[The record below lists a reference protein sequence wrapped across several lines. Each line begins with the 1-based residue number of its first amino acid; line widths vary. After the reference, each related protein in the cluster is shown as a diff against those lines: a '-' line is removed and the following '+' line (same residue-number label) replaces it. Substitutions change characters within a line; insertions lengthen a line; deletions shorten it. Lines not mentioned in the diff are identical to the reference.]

1 MRANGQ
7 ANFYKET
14 FMPIRNALA
23 SLAVTDLE
31 SALPWYE
38 RLLGRPADSRPM
50 DEVAEWKFEG
60 GGWLQV
66 YQRPKRAGLGSM
78 TLAVTDIGEQ
88 KRFLEE
94 CGIVIGEQSTGPRF
108 KTLMI
113 TDPAG
118 NHIAFAQALDPD
130 HAQ

>member
-1 MRANGQ
+1 
-7 ANFYKET
+7 
-14 FMPIRNALA
+14 MPIRNALA

-50 DEVAEWKFEG
+50 AEVAEWKFEG

-66 YQRPKRAGLGSM
+66 YQRPKRAGLGSV
-78 TLAVTDIGEQ
+78 TLAVTDIDEQ
-88 KRFLEE
+88 QRYLEQCE
-94 CGIVIGEQSTGPRF
+94 IVIGEQSASPKV

-118 NHIAFAQALDPD
+118 NHIAFAQAIDPGI
-130 HAQ
+130 AQ

>member
-1 MRANGQ
+1 MS
-7 ANFYKET
+7 
-14 FMPIRNALA
+14 IRNALA

-50 DEVAEWKFEG
+50 PEVAEWKFEG

-78 TLAVTDIGEQ
+78 TLAVTDIDEQ
-88 KRFLEE
+88 KRYLEE
-94 CGIVIGEQSTGPRF
+94 CGIAIGEESESPKV

-118 NHIAFAQALDPD
+118 NHIAFAQAIDSGI
-130 HAQ
+130 AQ

>member
-1 MRANGQ
+1 
-7 ANFYKET
+7 
-14 FMPIRNALA
+14 MPIRNALA
-23 SLAVTDLE
+23 SLAVTDLD

-50 DEVAEWKFEG
+50 AEVAEWKFEG

-66 YQRPKRAGLGSM
+66 YQRPKRAGLGSV
-78 TLAVTDIGEQ
+78 TLAVTDIEAQ
-88 KRFLEE
+88 QRWLEA
-94 CGIVIGEQSTGPRF
+94 CGINLGEQSAGPKV

-118 NHIAFAQALDPD
+118 NHIAFAQAIDPGI
-130 HAQ
+130 AQ

>member
-1 MRANGQ
+1 
-7 ANFYKET
+7 
-14 FMPIRNALA
+14 MPIRNALA

-38 RLLGRPADSRPM
+38 RLLGRPADSGPM
-50 DEVAEWKFEG
+50 AEVAEWKFEG

-66 YQRPKRAGLGSM
+66 YQRPKRAGLGSV
-78 TLAVTDIGEQ
+78 TLSVTDMDEQERHLQACGITIGEQ
-88 KRFLEE
+88 NA
-94 CGIVIGEQSTGPRF
+94 GPKV

-118 NHIAFAQALDPD
+118 NHIAFAQAIDPGI
-130 HAQ
+130 AR

>member
-1 MRANGQ
+1 
-7 ANFYKET
+7 
-14 FMPIRNALA
+14 MPIRNALA

-38 RLLGRPADSRPM
+38 RLLERPADSRPM
-50 DEVAEWKFEG
+50 AEVAEWKFEG

-66 YQRPKRAGLGSM
+66 YQRPKRAGLGSV
-78 TLAVTDIGEQ
+78 TLAVTDIEEQ
-88 KRFLEE
+88 KRYLEQCE
-94 CGIVIGEQSTGPRF
+94 IVIGEQRAGPKV

-118 NHIAFAQALDPD
+118 NHIAFAQAIDPGI
-130 HAQ
+130 AQ

>member
-1 MRANGQ
+1 MA
-7 ANFYKET
+7 
-14 FMPIRNALA
+14 IRNALA

-38 RLLGRPADSRPM
+38 RLLGRPADSQPM
-50 DEVAEWKFEG
+50 TEVAEWKFEG

-66 YQRPKRAGLGSM
+66 YERPKRAGLGSV
-78 TLAVTDIGEQ
+78 TLAVTDIKEQ
-88 KRFLEE
+88 ERYLKE
-94 CGIVIGEQSTGPRF
+94 CGIDIGEQSAGSKV

-118 NHIAFAQALDPD
+118 NHIAFSQAIDADIAQ
-130 HAQ
+130 

>member
-1 MRANGQ
+1 MS
-7 ANFYKET
+7 
-14 FMPIRNALA
+14 IRNALA

-66 YQRPKRAGLGSM
+66 YQRPKRAGLGSV
-78 TLAVTDIGEQ
+78 TLAVTDIDEQERYLQQCGIDIGEQ
-88 KRFLEE
+88 KA
-94 CGIVIGEQSTGPRF
+94 GPKV

-118 NHIAFAQALDPD
+118 NHIAFAQAIDPGI
-130 HAQ
+130 AQ

>member
-1 MRANGQ
+1 
-7 ANFYKET
+7 
-14 FMPIRNALA
+14 MPIRNALA
-23 SLAVTDLE
+23 SLAVTDLD

-50 DEVAEWKFEG
+50 AEVAEWKFDG

-66 YQRPKRAGLGSM
+66 YQRPKHAGLGSV
-78 TLAVTDIGEQ
+78 TLAVSDLDEQ
-88 KRFLEE
+88 ERYLQQ
-94 CGIVIGEQSTGPRF
+94 CDIVIGEKSAGPTV

-118 NHIAFAQALDPD
+118 NHIAFAQAIDPGI
-130 HAQ
+130 AQ

>member
-1 MRANGQ
+1 
-7 ANFYKET
+7 
-14 FMPIRNALA
+14 MPIRNALA

-50 DEVAEWKFEG
+50 AEVAEWKFEG

-66 YQRPKRAGLGSM
+66 YQRPKRAGLGSV
-78 TLAVTDIGEQ
+78 TLAVTDIEEQ
-88 KRFLEE
+88 KRCLEQCE
-94 CGIVIGEQSTGPRF
+94 IVIGEQSAGPTV

-113 TDPAG
+113 NDPAG
-118 NHIAFAQALDPD
+118 NHIAFAQAIDPGI
-130 HAQ
+130 AQ

>member
-1 MRANGQ
+1 
-7 ANFYKET
+7 
-14 FMPIRNALA
+14 MPIRNALA

-50 DEVAEWKFEG
+50 AEVAEWKFEG

-66 YQRPKRAGLGSM
+66 YQRPKRAGLGSV
-78 TLAVTDIGEQ
+78 TLAVTDMDEQ
-88 KRFLEE
+88 ERYLQQ
-94 CGIVIGEQSTGPRF
+94 CGITIGEQSAGPTL

-118 NHIAFAQALDPD
+118 NHIAFAQAIDPGI
-130 HAQ
+130 AQ

>member
-1 MRANGQ
+1 
-7 ANFYKET
+7 
-14 FMPIRNALA
+14 MPIRNALA

-50 DEVAEWKFEG
+50 AEVAEWKFEG

-66 YQRPKRAGLGSM
+66 YQRPKRAGLGSV
-78 TLAVTDIGEQ
+78 TLAVSDMDEQ
-88 KRFLEE
+88 ERHLQQ
-94 CGIVIGEQSTGPRF
+94 CGITIGEQSAGPQV

-118 NHIAFAQALDPD
+118 NHIAFAQAFDPGM
-130 HAQ
+130 AQ